1 MFVRKGETEENYPSR
16 WPLPV
21 STHGNS
27 SFPHRKRHGAR
38 IETWENVSIYI
49 IYCKEVTYR
58 ISRLFFFEIK

>member
-27 SFPHRKRHGAR
+27 SFLK
-38 IETWENVSIYI
+38 
-49 IYCKEVTYR
+49 
-58 ISRLFFFEIK
+58 FFGIHNHVLVEKGMVPE